1 MEKENGAVLKA
12 HLAIFTMG
20 NTKTIVN
27 MALVASYGQVV
38 TNTKESI

>member
-1 MEKENGAVLKA
+1 MV
-12 HLAIFTMG
+12 